1 MFKFVLNKMLN
12 KKWMVLS
19 LLIGNILLISIACV
33 NPMYTQAVL
42 QRMLTRN
49 LAQYMEENNRYPG
62 TLTISAVTSVRDG
75 KVLNQADFDGARD
88 NYLHAAEWY
97 DVPAVEGVE
106 HYYVSNVNAKYDVP
120 RSEKNNSLSMQLG
133 RMSDI
138 AAHSALVG
146 GRMFSDTRDSDG
158 TIEVIASQS
167 AMAKLDLLLD
177 ETITLKTITDA
188 SGNPVRLKIV
198 GVFKNSDASDIYWV
212 RSPGAY
218 SNELFMAD
226 GIFDELFASR
236 TDTAYQ
242 INAVWYRML
251 DYEQMRGDCAQQM
264 YDLTIK
270 LKEQF
275 GDSYSFR
282 FTAAFENTLANY
294 IVRANQ
300 VNTTLWVLQ
309 VPILV
314 LLCAFIFM
322 VSRQMLQLEQGE
334 ISILKSRGAARRQ
347 IITVYLI
354 QSLGISLISFIIALP
369 LSAWLCQVLGSAN
382 AFLEFV
388 RRKALVIE
396 FSPEV
401 FIFGA
406 AAAVF
411 SICVMVFPVMRY
423 ANVSIVAHKQRKNRK
438 SEKPFWQKIYLDF
451 VLLGVSLYGLYS
463 FNNQKDLLAQRVLD
477 GASLDPLLFLCS
489 SLFIIGAG
497 LVALRIIPI
506 IIWLIFTAFKRL
518 WSPGLYASFLRVLRT
533 RSSQGFIM
541 VFLMLTVALGI
552 FNAQTARTVN
562 TNAEEQVEYM
572 AGADLV
578 MQEKWQDNS
587 QSMSDSSASSD
598 VNYIEPDF
606 GKYMNIDGVESVTRV
621 YQSYDGTAT
630 TGGKTIKNVHVMGI
644 NTKEFGETAWFK
656 PSLLS
661 HHWYEYLNAMAQN
674 SRALLVSSNFRDLHG
689 LKIGDVITY
698 KPASSGSESLRG
710 IIYGF
715 VDYWPTHAPVVQQ
728 KGNDGLYSESPN
740 YLVVGNLSQ
749 IQASCGVK
757 PYQIWMKVNGSTSFM
772 YDYIA
777 EHNIEMTSFADTSE
791 ALVEKKNDPM
801 FQGTNGIL
809 TVGFIVVLLLCTT
822 GFLIYWILSIQSR
835 SLQFGIFRAMG
846 MSLREILSMLIN
858 EQIFISGTS
867 IATGA
872 AIGILASKL
881 YIPLIQLAYAASDN
895 VLPLSIIT
903 DQSDFAKLFSV
914 IGIVMLICMVILG
927 VIISR
932 IKIAQALKLGED

>member
-49 LAQYMEENNRYPG
+49 LAQYMEETNRYPG
-62 TLTISAVTSVRDG
+62 TLSISAVTSVREG
-75 KVLNQADFDGARD
+75 KVINQEAFDGARE
-88 NYLHAAEWY
+88 NYLKAAEWY
-97 DVPAVEGVE
+97 NVPAAEGVE
-106 HYYVSNVNAKYDVP
+106 HYYISNANATYDVP
-120 RSEKNNSLSMQLG
+120 RREKTNSLTPQLG
-133 RMSDI
+133 YMSDI
-138 AAHSALVG
+138 EQHSALVG
-146 GRMFSDTRDSDG
+146 GRMFSSERTADG
-158 TIEVIASQS
+158 TVEVIASQS

-177 ETITLKTITDA
+177 EEITLKTITDA
-188 SGNPVRLKIV
+188 SGAPVHIKVV
-198 GVFKNSDASDIYWV
+198 GVFKNSEPDDIYWV
-212 RSPGAY
+212 RSPAAY
-218 SNELFMAD
+218 SNELFMAK
-226 GIFDELFASR
+226 GVFDELFVNRS
-236 TDTAYQ
+236 DNAYQ
-242 INAVWYRML
+242 VNALWYRML
-251 DYEQMRGDCAQQM
+251 DYEKMRGDCAQEM
-264 YDLTIK
+264 YDLTLK

-282 FTAAFENTLANY
+282 FSAAFETTLADY
-294 IVRANQ
+294 IVKANQ

-309 VPILV
+309 VPIFV

-347 IITVYLI
+347 IISVYFI
-354 QSLGISLISFIIALP
+354 QSLGISLISFIAALP

-382 AFLEFV
+382 AFLEFI
-388 RRKALVIE
+388 RRKALTVE

-401 FIFGA
+401 FLFGA

-411 SICVMVFPVMRY
+411 SICVMVFPVIRY

-451 VLLGVSLYGLYS
+451 VLLGISLYGLYS
-463 FNNQKDLLAQRVLD
+463 FNNQKDLLAQRVMD

-497 LVALRIIPI
+497 LVALRIIPMI
-506 IIWLIFTAFKRL
+506 TWLIFTVFKRL

-578 MQEKWQDNS
+578 MQEKWSDNS
-587 QSMSDSSASSD
+587 QTSEGSSGD
-598 VNYIEPDF
+598 IVYTEPDF
-606 GKYMNIDGVESVTRV
+606 GKYLNIDGVESVTRV
-621 YQSYDGTAT
+621 YQSYNGVAVTS
-630 TGGKTIKNVHVMGI
+630 GKSIKNVHVMGI
-644 NTKEFGETAWFK
+644 NTKEFGQTAWFK
-656 PSLLS
+656 PSLLT
-661 HHWYEYLNAMAQN
+661 HHWYEYLNAMASN
-674 SRALLVSSNFRDLHG
+674 SKAVLVSSNFRDLHG

-698 KPASSGSESLRG
+698 KPADDEALRG

-715 VDYWPTHAPVVQQ
+715 VDYWPTHAPITRQ

-740 YLVVGNLSQ
+740 YLIVGNLSQ
-749 IQASCGVK
+749 IQATCGVK
-757 PYQIWMKVNGSTSFM
+757 PYQIWMKVNGSTGFM
-772 YDYIA
+772 YDYIS
-777 EHNIEMTSFADTSE
+777 EHNIEITSFEDTSE
-791 ALVEKKNDPM
+791 ALINKRNDPI

-872 AIGILASKL
+872 AIGIIASKL

-895 VLPLSIIT
+895 VLPLSIVT
-903 DQSDFAKLFSV
+903 DQSDFIKLFSV
-914 IGIVMLICMVILG
+914 IGIVMLICMIILG
-927 VIISR
+927 MIISR

>member
-1 MFKFVLNKMLN
+1 
-12 KKWMVLS
+12 
-19 LLIGNILLISIACV
+19 
-33 NPMYTQAVL
+33 
-42 QRMLTRN
+42 
-49 LAQYMEENNRYPG
+49 
-62 TLTISAVTSVRDG
+62 
-75 KVLNQADFDGARD
+75 
-88 NYLHAAEWY
+88 
-97 DVPAVEGVE
+97 
-106 HYYVSNVNAKYDVP
+106 
-120 RSEKNNSLSMQLG
+120 
-133 RMSDI
+133 
-138 AAHSALVG
+138 
-146 GRMFSDTRDSDG
+146 
-158 TIEVIASQS
+158 
-167 AMAKLDLLLD
+167 
-177 ETITLKTITDA
+177 
-188 SGNPVRLKIV
+188 
-198 GVFKNSDASDIYWV
+198 
-212 RSPGAY
+212 
-218 SNELFMAD
+218 
-226 GIFDELFASR
+226 
-236 TDTAYQ
+236 
-242 INAVWYRML
+242 
-251 DYEQMRGDCAQQM
+251 
-264 YDLTIK
+264 
-270 LKEQF
+270 
-275 GDSYSFR
+275 
-282 FTAAFENTLANY
+282 
-294 IVRANQ
+294 
-300 VNTTLWVLQ
+300 
-309 VPILV
+309 
-314 LLCAFIFM
+314 
-322 VSRQMLQLEQGE
+322 
-334 ISILKSRGAARRQ
+334 
-347 IITVYLI
+347 
-354 QSLGISLISFIIALP
+354 
-369 LSAWLCQVLGSAN
+369 
-382 AFLEFV
+382 
-388 RRKALVIE
+388 
-396 FSPEV
+396 
-401 FIFGA
+401 
-406 AAAVF
+406 
-411 SICVMVFPVMRY
+411 
-423 ANVSIVAHKQRKNRK
+423 
-438 SEKPFWQKIYLDF
+438 
-451 VLLGVSLYGLYS
+451 
-463 FNNQKDLLAQRVLD
+463 
-477 GASLDPLLFLCS
+477 
-489 SLFIIGAG
+489 
-497 LVALRIIPI
+497 
-506 IIWLIFTAFKRL
+506 
-518 WSPGLYASFLRVLRT
+518 
-533 RSSQGFIM
+533 
-541 VFLMLTVALGI
+541 
-552 FNAQTARTVN
+552 VN

-740 YLVVGNLSQ
+740 YLVIGNLSQ